1 MFEGI
6 LNQWLQ
12 NHFWHNDFPYCF
24 LYFKKYRQMVGKPHF
39 LEFYIAVNMGQ
50 LFIYGHKGML
60 GVHGVL
66 HQLSEGGN
74 VVILFLVVMLQGLGI
89 AIDEFQQIME
99 YPEKGV
105 EGLLRSYGNSYSWQC
120 SSN

>member
-1 MFEGI
+1 
-6 LNQWLQ
+6 
-12 NHFWHNDFPYCF
+12 
-24 LYFKKYRQMVGKPHF
+24 MVGKPHF

-74 VVILFLVVMLQGLGI
+74 VVILFLVVMLQGLGGQ
-89 AIDEFQQIME
+89 AL
-99 YPEKGV
+99 KGV
-105 EGLLRSYGNSYSWQC
+105 VYEMRVYLGLQHLKLSGAVDDFQFILPYDKVIDCIHHFFQGTEKNTYLIF
-120 SSN
+120 